1 MSLNEI
7 KSIFRDLSPLCR
19 PVLYNLDD
27 FDQEIF
33 NLMWHLKQSRSEI
46 MSWPSSER
54 RTMWNK
60 YKKQVELERNNDS
73 LYTG

>member
-19 PVLYNLDD
+19 PVLYDMDD

-54 RTMWNK
+54 RIIWKK
-60 YKKQVELERNNDS
+60 YQKQVELERKALS
-73 LYTG
+73 LPNE

>member
-7 KSIFRDLSPLCR
+7 KSVFRDLSPLCR
-19 PVLYNLDD
+19 PVLYDMDD

-54 RTMWNK
+54 RI
-60 YKKQVELERNNDS
+60 YVEQIQK
-73 LYTG
+73 TG

>member
-7 KSIFRDLSPLCR
+7 KSVFRDLSPLCR
-19 PVLYNLDD
+19 PVLYNMDD
-27 FDQEIF
+27 FEQEIF

-54 RTMWNK
+54 RNLWKK
-60 YKKQVELERNNDS
+60 YQNQVELERKALS
-73 LYTG
+73 LPNE